1 MIDQTSIKS
10 PAWMRVIAELS
21 APAPDDRQYLE
32 RLTRIIA
39 QVSTAKQAALLV
51 PAMGASGGGAGGGA
65 GGGGPGELTARVM
78 FAWAAGQIQTAGQS
92 SAPAGAPAAA
102 DGRIDPA
109 NLDQPMSM
117 TKVALAVFEQPQSR
131 IFSLDQQRGGA
142 ASESA
147 LYEDSP
153 RGSPAGGI
161 PAAGHLV
168 GLPLMGD
175 QGRCAACVVLH
186 LEGRSRSALQST
198 VAMAE
203 VLMGYVQVHALRQ
216 ESKRLS
222 QQAMSLEL
230 GSRLLAAVN
239 ANKHFR
245 GAAMQVVNDLVRQ
258 MGADRAALG
267 WVQDS
272 GRVKVIAVSD
282 AEHFDVRTKMIRQ
295 ISEVMDECCDQEQAV
310 LYPTPAATEDT
321 LLSHAVTGAHRELA
335 KAEPGLNVC
344 SVPIRTAERT
354 VGVLTVELKS
364 RPAAGGKPGNSLDLR
379 GVEILQSAM
388 DLVSP
393 VLALKK
399 SDDRVLPLRA
409 IDDTKR
415 LGRWLVGPIHTAWK
429 IGGLVAL
436 IGLLALIFVR
446 IPHQIS
452 GSANLVAEQRR
463 TISATQEGV
472 VYQIGQGIEPGRE
485 IKQGDLLVQLDT
497 RELEVQRRSAD
508 ARMEQAER
516 TMAIAR
522 RDGKTADASV
532 AQKQY
537 DRAIA
542 DRQQID
548 VRIGLSR
555 IVSPIDGIIVAG
567 ELKDK
572 VGSSVKLG
580 DGLLQVAPIG
590 QTGDLHVVAKVDE
603 RDIHLVREGAKA
615 RLALRTRP
623 SEPLE
628 ITVDQIVPLAE
639 AKDGKNAFAVRGR
652 IVERREAG
660 DAGQPTAGPGW
671 LRPGMEGVV
680 NIESERRSLLWIL
693 SRRVVDTAR
702 LWLW

>member
-1 MIDQTSIKS
+1 VIDQTSIKS
-10 PAWMRVIAELS
+10 PAWLRVVTELS
-21 APAPDDRQYLE
+21 APAADDRSYLE

-39 QVSTAKQAALLV
+39 QVSSAKQAALLV
-51 PAMGASGGGAGGGA
+51 PAMGTAASGS
-65 GGGGPGELTARVM
+65 GPGELTARVM
-78 FAWAAGQIQTAGQS
+78 FAWAAGQLAVPGQPQ
-92 SAPAGAPAAA
+92 PAAAAPAA
-102 DGRIDPA
+102 DGKIDPA

-131 IFSLDQQRGGA
+131 IFTLDGSRA
-142 ASESA
+142 MTTDTA
-147 LYEDSP
+147 LYEDTP
-153 RGSPAGGI
+153 R
-161 PAAGHLV
+161 PAAAGQPSGHLI
-168 GLPLMGD
+168 GLPLMGE
-175 QGRCAACVVLH
+175 QGRCAACVVLY
-186 LEGRSRSALQST
+186 LEARSRSALQST

-230 GSRLLAAVN
+230 GSRLLSAVN
-239 ANKHFR
+239 TNKRFR

-258 MGADRAALG
+258 MGADRAAMG

-272 GRVKVIAVSD
+272 GRVKVVALSD

-295 ISEVMDECCDQEQAV
+295 LSEVMDECCDQEQAV
-310 LYPTPAATEDT
+310 LYPPPEATEDT

-335 KAEPGLNVC
+335 KSEPGMHVC
-344 SVPIRTAERT
+344 SVPIRTAEKT

-364 RPAAGGKPGNSLDLR
+364 RPAAGGKPAAKLDLR

-399 SDDRVLPLRA
+399 SDDRILPLRA
-409 IDDTKR
+409 IDDSKR
-415 LGRWLVGPIHTAWK
+415 LGRWLVGPIHTGWK

-472 VYQIGQGIEPGRE
+472 IFKIGDGIEPGAE
-485 IKQGDLLVQLDT
+485 IKKGDLLVQLDT
-497 RELEVQRRSAD
+497 RELEVQRRGAE

-516 TMAIAR
+516 SMATAR
-522 RDGKTADASV
+522 RDGKTADA
-532 AQKQY
+532 ALAEKQY
-537 DRAIA
+537 DRALA
-542 DRQQID
+542 ERELID

-555 IVSPIDGIIVAG
+555 ITSPIDGIIVAG

-572 VGSSVKLG
+572 VGSSIKLG

-590 QTGDLHVVAKVDE
+590 KTGDLHVLARVDE
-603 RDIHLVREGAKA
+603 RDIHLVRQGAVA

-623 SEPLE
+623 HEP
-628 ITVDQIVPLAE
+628 IDIAIDQIVPLAE
-639 AKDGKNAFAVRGR
+639 AKDGKNAFAVRGHLVTR
-652 IVERREAG
+652 TDKS
-660 DAGQPTAGPGW
+660 DAGTATAGPAW
-671 LRPGMEGVV
+671 LRPGMEGIV

-693 SRRVVDTAR
+693 SRRVVDTVR